1 MNSSEFARARKA
13 TTLSKVDFSAQRREL
28 VASQALQGTDFARAY
43 AELVDVW
50 LASLIGGEPGI
61 ALVAVGGY
69 GRAELCPGSDLDVLL
84 LHRDRPDIAAVAQRL
99 WYPIWDA
106 GVGLDH
112 SVRTASE
119 ALAVARHDLKTIAGL
134 LDARHI
140 AGEKSLTTDLAER
153 ILEQWRRH
161 ARQWLAALHAMVA
174 ERHARVGEVAF
185 LVEPELKEG
194 KGGLRD
200 VAALQAVFRALPEL
214 AETAIDF
221 ASLTNTLLAVRV
233 ELHRAAGKGL
243 DQLVF
248 EEQDAVASAL
258 GLADADA
265 LLAMVSTAA
274 RTIGWSSDEVWRRV
288 DRWLAPARRPAPPP
302 DAPHYAGVALKD
314 GEVHVSDPAWGDA
327 LRPPELRGDG
337 EPDVR
342 ALLLGGAAF
351 AAYAGAPLGRLAIG
365 ELRTCTS
372 TVSPDCEWSE
382 AARQALISLLGAGAA
397 AVPVLEALDQFGL
410 LVWLLPEWQAVRNR
424 PQRNVYH
431 RYTVDRHLLETAAQA
446 ARLTRQVARPDLLL
460 LAAWLHDLG
469 KGYPGDHS
477 EAGAELMSKIATR
490 MGFPPVDVGL
500 LATLMRLHLLLPDAA
515 TRRDLDDPATTR
527 AVAAAVGDVTT
538 LDLLEALTEA
548 DGRATGATAWT
559 PWKEGL
565 VRDLV
570 QRVRKALAGEHP
582 AKREPLPTREQL
594 DLLERAAGQLLIQPS
609 DGHIT
614 IVSPDKPG
622 LFCRIAGT
630 LALHGLD
637 VLAATVWSS
646 ADGMAVDTFRVQ
658 PAFEK
663 PVDWSRFGQDLSK
676 VLAGRLS
683 LEAHLADRA
692 KTYRS
697 RRASGRHLSSDAVL
711 LVDNEAS
718 EAATVIEVRTA
729 DATGLLYRIARG
741 FSELDLDIRYA
752 KVVTLG
758 HEVVDTFYVVA
769 AGGMKLLD
777 NDHIQETRRALLAEL
792 SRIER

>member
-1 MNSSEFARARKA
+1 VRKA
-13 TTLSKVDFSAQRREL
+13 TTLSNFDFSAQRREL
-28 VASQALQGTDFARAY
+28 VANQALQGTDFARAY

-112 SVRTASE
+112 SVRTTSE
-119 ALAVARHDLKTIAGL
+119 ALSVARHDLKTIAGL

-140 AGEKSLTTDLAER
+140 AGEKSLTAELGKR
-153 ILEQWRRH
+153 VLEQWRRH
-161 ARQWLAALHAMVA
+161 DRQWLAALHTMVT
-174 ERHARVGEVAF
+174 ERHSRFGEVAF

-200 VAALQAVFRALPEL
+200 AAALHAVFKALPQL
-214 AETAIDF
+214 AEADVDF

-233 ELHRAAGKGL
+233 ELHRTAGKGL

-248 EEQDAVASAL
+248 EQQDAVASAL
-258 GLADADA
+258 GLPDADA
-265 LLAMVSTAA
+265 LLAMVSAAA

-288 DRWLAPARRPAPPP
+288 DHWLAPARRPVVPP

-314 GEVHVSDPAWGDA
+314 GEVQVSVPGSGDA
-327 LRPPELRGDG
+327 LSPSALPGAEDG
-337 EPDVR
+337 DVR
-342 ALLLGGAAF
+342 ALLVGAAAF
-351 AAYAGAPLGRLAIG
+351 AAYACAPLSRSAI
-365 ELRTCTS
+365 ETLRTYALTTS
-372 TVSPDCEWSE
+372 ADREWSE
-382 AARQALISLLGAGAA
+382 AARQALISLLGTGDA
-397 AVPVLEALDQFGL
+397 AVPVLETVDQFGL

-446 ARLTRQVARPDLLL
+446 AKLTRQVARPDLLL

-469 KGYPGDHS
+469 KGYHGDHS

-490 MGFPPVDVGL
+490 MGLPPSDVGQ

-515 TRRDLDDPATTR
+515 TRRDLDDPATIS
-527 AVAAAVGDVTT
+527 AVADAVGDLTT

-548 DGRATGATAWT
+548 DGKATGATAWT
-559 PWKEGL
+559 PWKESL
-565 VRDLV
+565 VHDLV

-582 AKREPLPTREQL
+582 AKREPLATPEQL
-594 DLLERAAGQLLIQPS
+594 ELLERAAGQLLIQPS
-609 DGHIT
+609 DGHVT
-614 IVSPDKPG
+614 IVSPDTTG

-630 LALHGLD
+630 LTLHGLD

-658 PAFEK
+658 SAFEK
-663 PVDWSRFGQDLSK
+663 PVDWSRFGNDLKK

-692 KTYRS
+692 TTYR
-697 RRASGRHLSSDAVL
+697 RRRVSGRSLASETVL
-711 LVDNEAS
+711 LVDNDAS
-718 EAATVIEVRTA
+718 EAATVVEVRTA

-741 FSELDLDIRYA
+741 FAELDLDIRYA

-758 HEVVDTFYVVA
+758 HEAVDTFYVVA
-769 AGGMKLLD
+769 AGGAKVLD
-777 NDHIQETRRALLAEL
+777 NDHIREVRRALLVEL
-792 SRIER
+792 SRLER